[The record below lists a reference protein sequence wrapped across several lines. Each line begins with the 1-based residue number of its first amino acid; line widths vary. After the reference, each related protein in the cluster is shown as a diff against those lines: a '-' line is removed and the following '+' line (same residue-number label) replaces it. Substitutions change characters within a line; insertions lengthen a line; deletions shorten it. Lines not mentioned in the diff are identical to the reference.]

1 MLHLT
6 LNILLCELRHLDILS
21 LNQTRGG
28 LGFSYTHYGRIRQ
41 STQSLYKRWNR
52 QVQLLKNWPSESH
65 IEPRLLNSSKMLQLR
80 GISLTVQHMYY
91 PEYFRQE
98 SQGHAMFSKNP
109 LKIRKDQTTGTLKLH
124 AVFCSR
130 LFFLQK
136 YTIRTRAKRQ
146 VSAALRKHSSLVNL
160 A

>member
-109 LKIRKDQTTGTLKLH
+109 LKIRKDQTTLKLH
-124 AVFCSR
+124 VFCSR
-130 LFFLQK
+130 FFFTKAYNTNKNKTLGQCSI
-136 YTIRTRAKRQ
+136 T
-146 VSAALRKHSSLVNL
+146 
-160 A
+160 